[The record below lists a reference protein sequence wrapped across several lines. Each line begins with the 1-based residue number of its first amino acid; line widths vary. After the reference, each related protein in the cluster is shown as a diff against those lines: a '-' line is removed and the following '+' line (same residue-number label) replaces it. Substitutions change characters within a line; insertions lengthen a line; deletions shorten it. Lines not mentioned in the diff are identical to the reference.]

1 MVELTNGQETDFLH
15 GQIAIGQGR
24 MTLNLE
30 EGRFKLDIRQKFF
43 SHSVAKHWSELH
55 REVVDAPS
63 PEVLKARLDGA
74 LGSLSQWRTTSP
86 WQGVMIFKVLSN
98 LSHSVIL

>member
-24 MTLNLE
+24 ITLNLK

-43 SHSVAKHWSELH
+43 SHRVAKHWSKLH

-74 LGSLSQWRTTSP
+74 LGSLIWWEATSSGAGWSLRSIP
-86 WQGVMIFKVLSN
+86 NQG
-98 LSHSVIL
+98 IL